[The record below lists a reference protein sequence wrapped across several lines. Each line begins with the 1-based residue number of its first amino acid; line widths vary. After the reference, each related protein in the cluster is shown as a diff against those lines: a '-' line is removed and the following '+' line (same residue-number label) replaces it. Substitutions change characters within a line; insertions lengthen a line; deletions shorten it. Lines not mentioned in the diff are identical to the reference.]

1 MLLPRE
7 TESDRAQT
15 PAPSV
20 SRRVYLVVCLALFL
34 PVAFFAFCRPYWH
47 GFDFWE
53 QAATVRELAA
63 HPLRPSNPIL
73 AASEPY
79 AGRFVPYTVFWGLF
93 ERATGLGIFTT
104 MGIAGLVNY
113 ALFAFGL
120 YRFAS
125 RQFRSGPLPVVLLAT
140 MLLVWGR
147 GYEHANAYHL
157 DMFLIGLPYV
167 AFFSFGVSLLALSY
181 LVAFCDNGR
190 WRNAALYAAASIVGF
205 LSHPVTGVFCYV
217 AALALLISRGTLRRA
232 VLLQAVPVAAVLVA
246 LVWPWFDY
254 SHLFLRGTGIANLRE
269 NFGAAFGRGDLP
281 GRLGGALC
289 GVAALAYYAVR
300 RRHLFLGLGFVLCLG
315 VYAIAAVARVGFLAR
330 FVFFAA
336 FFLHVPIA
344 LVLVEGF
351 QGGFLPAGRLAW
363 QRAFVGLVAVALL
376 AAALPYRWREAR
388 AHLGRLEWQ
397 GRLIPGYRSPTQK
410 FFFLD
415 EHLAPGD
422 VLMAYPIDAWCVTAI
437 AGAKTVA
444 PIHSLSY
451 IVPGL
456 GPERLDRE
464 ADVEAFFTGEIS
476 LEERQALLA
485 KYGATH
491 ILVNHY
497 FDDRWGEAFERDLD
511 ALATEVARNE
521 NLVLYQVR
529 AGENRP
535 GADNRPAAE

>member
-1 MLLPRE
+1 MPR
-7 TESDRAQT
+7 AW
-15 PAPSV
+15 
-20 SRRVYLVVCLALFL
+20 RRVYLGACLALLL

-53 QAATVRELAA
+53 QAAAVRELAA

-79 AGRFVPYTVFWGLF
+79 AGRFVPYTVFWGLSK
-93 ERATGLGIFTT
+93 RATGLGLFTT

-113 ALFAFGL
+113 ALFVFGL

-125 RQFRSGPLPVVLLAT
+125 RQFRSGPVPVVLLAT

-157 DMFLIGLPYV
+157 DMFLIGLSYV
-167 AFFSFGVSLLALSY
+167 AFFSFGASLLALSY
-181 LVAFCDNGR
+181 VAAFCDNGR
-190 WRNAALYAAASIVGF
+190 WRNVALYAAASIVAF

-232 VLLQAVPVAAVLVA
+232 ALLQVVPVAAVLVA

-254 SHLFLRGTGIANLRE
+254 THLFLRGTGIANLRE
-269 NFGAAFGRGDLP
+269 NFGAAFGRGDLA

-300 RRHLFLGLGFVLCLG
+300 RRHLFVGLGFVLCLG
-315 VYAIAAVARVGFLAR
+315 VYAIAVVARIGFLAR

-336 FFLHVPIA
+336 FFLHVSIA
-344 LVLVEGF
+344 LFLVEGF
-351 QGGFLPAGRLAW
+351 QGGFVPARRLGW

-376 AAALPYRWREAR
+376 GVALPDRWRQAQ

-410 FFFLD
+410 FFLLG

-422 VLMAYPIDAWCVTAI
+422 VLMAYPIDAWCLTAI

-451 IVPGL
+451 ILPGF
-456 GPERLDRE
+456 GAERLARV
-464 ADVEAFFTGEIS
+464 ADVEAFFTGDIS
-476 LEERQALLA
+476 LEERRALLA

-497 FDDRWGEAFERDLD
+497 FGDRWGEAFERDLD
-511 ALATEVARNE
+511 ALATEVARQD
-521 NLVLYQVR
+521 NLVLYAVR

-535 GADNRPAAE
+535 SGENRPTAE